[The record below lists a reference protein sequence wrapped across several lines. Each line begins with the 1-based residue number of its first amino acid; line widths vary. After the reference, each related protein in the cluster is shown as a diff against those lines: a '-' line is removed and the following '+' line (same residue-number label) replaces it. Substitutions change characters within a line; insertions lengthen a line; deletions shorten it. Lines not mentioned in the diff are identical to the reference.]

1 MKIYANDSEKSILM
15 ELGRRIKQN
24 RIALNITQ
32 VELSEKCGVSPSTET
47 RIENGDDTKIS
58 NYLKI
63 LNGLNMLE
71 NVDVLIPEIQPD
83 FKSIYEQKALRQRVK
98 SSRVK
103 HEINW
108 TWNEDKEG
116 AENG

>member
-1 MKIYANDSEKSILM
+1 MKINANHSEKSILI

-32 VELSEKCGVSPSTET
+32 VELSEKCGISPSTET
-47 RIENGDDTKIS
+47 RIESGDDTKIS

-71 NVDVLIPEIQPD
+71 NIDVLIPEIQPD
-83 FKSIYEQKALRQRVK
+83 FKSIYEQKPSRQRVK
-98 SSRVK
+98 PSRVK
-103 HEINW
+103 QEINW
-108 TWNEDKEG
+108 TWNEDKRG
-116 AENG
+116 TENG